1 MTFLGF
7 GGSYCCD
14 HTLEKVKDLPCYRYG
29 YTAAPT
35 AQDDFALT
43 THSLQMLT
51 KQPHCLGFVIKT
63 GSLSNTACSRMLYA
77 DQVGPQ
83 ISEIHLSSSHHTPSA
98 VIKGNG
104 HLTWFPVESS
114 KQTRVTWKFIFLIT
128 SVPETG
134 IDVVNSVRDVSINYP
149 MPIKKK
155 KDWSLVQATSF
166 HSPKDDADLHRAA
179 RSDLCVPVALFF
191 TLCTQLT
198 LALDLWCV
206 PL

>member
-1 MTFLGF
+1 MA
-7 GGSYCCD
+7 
-14 HTLEKVKDLPCYRYG
+14 TLRPW
-29 YTAAPT
+29 T

-43 THSLQMLT
+43 THGLQMLT

-63 GSLSNTACSRMLYA
+63 GSLSNTGCSRMLYA

-98 VIKGNG
+98 LIKGMG

-155 KDWSLVQATSF
+155 KRLVTSTSYF
-166 HSPKDDADLHRAA
+166 LP
-179 RSDLCVPVALFF
+179 
-191 TLCTQLT
+191 LT
-198 LALDLWCV
+198 KRWCW
-206 PL
+206 LT

>member
-1 MTFLGF
+1 MEVKVCSSMRRLQMTFLGF

-43 THSLQMLT
+43 THGLQMLT

-63 GSLSNTACSRMLYA
+63 GSLSNTGCSRMLYA

-155 KDWSLVQATSF
+155 KRLVTSTSYF
-166 HSPKDDADLHRAA
+166 LP
-179 RSDLCVPVALFF
+179 
-191 TLCTQLT
+191 LT
-198 LALDLWCV
+198 KR
-206 PL
+206 

>member
-1 MTFLGF
+1 MEVKVCSSMRRLQMTFLGF

-98 VIKGNG
+98 LIKGMG

-134 IDVVNSVRDVSINYP
+134 IDVVNSVRWCFNKLFNVY
-149 MPIKKK
+149 KY
-155 KDWSLVQATSF
+155 
-166 HSPKDDADLHRAA
+166 
-179 RSDLCVPVALFF
+179 DLCLLVRNQASLHSKFVNEIIQSRPQSLSLFF
-191 TLCTQLT
+191 QNKVSL
-198 LALDLWCV
+198 
-206 PL
+206 